1 MPHGH
6 PTVMPEQR
14 DQSAHGPRDE
24 DTLQD
29 RSQEVQ
35 PEDADVLANPHPDD
49 ETAAEA
55 AEQADP
61 GATGVDTGA

>member
-1 MPHGH
+1 MPD
-6 PTVMPEQR
+6 QR
-14 DQSAHGPRDE
+14 DQSPHGPRDE

-35 PEDADVLANPHPDD
+35 PEDADVLVNPHHDD

-61 GATGVDTGA
+61 GVTGVDTGA